1 MEDKSATYEVET
13 RLIESK
19 EKQNAE
25 LFFFL
30 VLVSFFIRELIL
42 GRKVMNIG
50 VVNDI
55 LVVKQSK
62 HKTRK

>member
-1 MEDKSATYEVET
+1 MLNY
-13 RLIESK
+13 
-19 EKQNAE
+19 
-25 LFFFL
+25 FFFL